1 MGKWISTKDRL
12 PEDGKEVLF
21 YGDSSV
27 MVGWYD
33 ANNECWAVTASDMI
47 AYPEDVT
54 HWMPLPRLPEED
66 K

>member
-1 MGKWISTKDRL
+1 MDKWISTKDKL

-33 ANNECWAVTASDMI
+33 ADKGYWVLSDADMI
-47 AYPEDVT
+47 AYQDDVT